1 MQRREFV
8 AGLASVVAGTAGW
21 SFATTAQQKVP
32 VIGYLS
38 PGAPAPPDEP
48 QMRGFHQGLGEL
60 GFVEGRNV
68 AIDYRWV
75 GDQIARLQDIAA
87 DFVRS
92 KVDVIVARTLVAAVA
107 AKAATPTMPIVF
119 STGADPVEDGLVPRL
134 NRPGGNLTGAFSRG
148 CELGPKRL
156 QFLREFLPAA
166 VEIAVLMGPGGTKE
180 YWDSYRERIGMAAG
194 GLGMHLQF
202 LQANDDRECEVAFAS
217 AVELRASALF
227 IATDS
232 WFSTRRQL
240 LGALARRYAI
250 PTTYDDR
257 EFVASGGM
265 MSYGTDRA
273 EVTHVVGN
281 YAGRILKG
289 EKATDLPV
297 QEVSKIALV
306 INRRSAKA
314 LGIEIPESLLVAAD
328 EVIE

>member
-1 MQRREFV
+1 MKRREFI
-8 AGLASVVAGTAGW
+8 AGLGGAGVWPVVAR
-21 SFATTAQQKVP
+21 AQQKNP

-38 PGAPAPPDEP
+38 PGTTAPSE
-48 QMRGFHQGLGEL
+48 QLRGFHQGLGDM

-75 GDQIARLQDIAA
+75 GDQIDRLQEMAA
-87 DFVRS
+87 DLILS

-107 AKAATPTMPIVF
+107 AKSATPTTPIVF
-119 STGADPVEDGLVPRL
+119 STGADPVDDGLVPRL

-148 CELGPKRL
+148 SELGPKRL
-156 QFLREFLPAA
+156 QILHEFLPAA
-166 VEIAVLMGPGGTKE
+166 VVIAVLLGPGGTKE
-180 YWDSYRERIGMAAG
+180 YWDSYRRNMEVAAG
-194 GLGMHLQF
+194 TLGLHLKF
-202 LQANDDRECEVAFAS
+202 LQANNDRECEVAFAS
-217 AVELRASALF
+217 AVELRTGALF

-257 EFVASGGM
+257 EFVANGGM
-265 MSYGTDRA
+265 MSYGSNRA

-281 YAGRILKG
+281 YVGRILKG
-289 EKATDLPV
+289 EKAGDLPV
-297 QEVSKIALV
+297 QEVSRFALV
-306 INRRSAKA
+306 INRLSAKA
-314 LGIEIPESLLVAAD
+314 LGLEIPPTLLALPD